1 MPLRRHF
8 KGDPELSVGKLQKR
22 GKRSI
27 LKPVPKL
34 LHPIGNGN
42 GSNRWRSAAGM
53 QVTNMGRVLFLA
65 SLATILLI
73 GNTDGLAAQGR
84 GGVGASGVS
93 GAGASA
99 GVHGGAMAAPAR
111 SAGGHITSSPGS
123 HLAIPRS
130 PSGQLMPRRAGTTLR
145 ATGRYNGSASARTR
159 QFRSTRGAGLDFSED
174 SNVPGLGF
182 DAVHVAA
189 TRGNRGGG
197 GRDRDHGRGRGNEFG
212 VLFPF
217 FDGGGYYVPTGPDI
231 SGDVPGDGQAVDDAE
246 DQGPG
251 PDDRPYDRAPRGNV
265 NRPPTEQPGPQA
277 NVPEY
282 VFVRRDGTV
291 FFAVAYSW
299 DQGSLRYISSEGTR
313 RSVSRDTLDLK
324 ATQQFNEERGL
335 TFRSPA

>member
-1 MPLRRHF
+1 
-8 KGDPELSVGKLQKR
+8 
-22 GKRSI
+22 
-27 LKPVPKL
+27 
-34 LHPIGNGN
+34 
-42 GSNRWRSAAGM
+42 
-53 QVTNMGRVLFLA
+53 MGRVLFLA

-73 GNTDGLAAQGR
+73 GNATGLAAQGR
-84 GGVGASGVS
+84 GGMGASGGAVGARAS
-93 GAGASA
+93 GAAA
-99 GVHGGAMAAPAR
+99 AVHADSMAPRAI
-111 SAGGHITSSPGS
+111 GHVTSSPGS

-130 PSGQLMPRRAGTTLR
+130 PSGQIIARRPGTTLR
-145 ATGRYNGSASARTR
+145 GTARLSGSTVPRTR
-159 QFRSTRGAGLDFSED
+159 QFRNSRGASVDFSDE

-189 TRGNRGGG
+189 TRGNRGGV
-197 GRDRDHGRGRGNEFG
+197 GRDRDRGRNRRNEFV

-217 FDGGGYYVPTGPDI
+217 FDGGGGYYVPTGPDI
-231 SGDVPGDGQAVDDAE
+231 SGDVQGDGQAVDDAE
-246 DQGPG
+246 DQGPL
-251 PDDRPYDRAPRGNV
+251 DDRPYDQAPRMGNV
-265 NRPPTEQPGPQA
+265 NRPPVEQPGPQV

-299 DQGSLRYISSEGTR
+299 DQESLRYISSEGTR

>member
-1 MPLRRHF
+1 M
-8 KGDPELSVGKLQKR
+8 
-22 GKRSI
+22 
-27 LKPVPKL
+27 
-34 LHPIGNGN
+34 
-42 GSNRWRSAAGM
+42 
-53 QVTNMGRVLFLA
+53 
-65 SLATILLI
+65 
-73 GNTDGLAAQGR
+73 
-84 GGVGASGVS
+84 GASGGGM

-99 GVHGGAMAAPAR
+99 GVHGNAMAAPAR
-111 SAGGHITSSPGS
+111 SGVGHMTSSPGS

-145 ATGRYNGSASARTR
+145 ATGRYNGSTSARTR
-159 QFRSTRGAGLDFSED
+159 QFRSTRGAGLDFSEE

-189 TRGNRGGG
+189 TRGNRAGV
-197 GRDRDHGRGRGNEFG
+197 GRDRDHDRGRRNEFG

-231 SGDVPGDGQAVDDAE
+231 SGDVQGDGQAVDDAE
-246 DQGPG
+246 DQGLG
-251 PDDRPYDRAPRGNV
+251 PDDRPYDRPRNV
-265 NRPPTEQPGPQA
+265 NRPPMEQPGPQA
-277 NVPEY
+277 EVPEY

-313 RSVSRDTLDLK
+313 RSVSRDSLDLK
-324 ATQQFNEERGL
+324 ATEEFNEQRGL

>member
-1 MPLRRHF
+1 
-8 KGDPELSVGKLQKR
+8 
-22 GKRSI
+22 
-27 LKPVPKL
+27 
-34 LHPIGNGN
+34 
-42 GSNRWRSAAGM
+42 
-53 QVTNMGRVLFLA
+53 MGRVLFLA
-65 SLATILLI
+65 GLSTILLI
-73 GNTDGLAAQGR
+73 GNVHGLAAQGR
-84 GGVGASGVS
+84 GGMGPSGGS
-93 GAGASA
+93 GAAASV
-99 GVHGGAMAAPAR
+99 GVHGSAMAAPAR
-111 SAGGHITSSPGS
+111 SAGGHMTSSPGS

-189 TRGNRGGG
+189 TRGNRAGV
-197 GRDRDHGRGRGNEFG
+197 GRDRDRDRGRRNEFG

-246 DQGPG
+246 DQGP
-251 PDDRPYDRAPRGNV
+251 DDRPYDRPRSV
-265 NRPPTEQPGPQA
+265 NRPPMEQPGPQPD
-277 NVPEY
+277 VPEY